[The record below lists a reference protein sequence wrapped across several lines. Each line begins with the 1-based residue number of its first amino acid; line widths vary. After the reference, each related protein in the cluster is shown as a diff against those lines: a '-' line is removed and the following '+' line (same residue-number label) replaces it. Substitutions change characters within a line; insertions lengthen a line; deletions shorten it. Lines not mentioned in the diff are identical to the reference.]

1 MLASSIG
8 YGAGLGV
15 LSMTSS
21 LFVKPMRD
29 ELGWSTKVVAFLPL
43 TMLLV
48 AVCTPIVGALV
59 DRFGSRRIALIGMM
73 AFGFSIGALAFIPP
87 SQFALYTVAVIL
99 GIVGPM
105 TSTTPFARCV
115 ATWFDRS
122 AGTAFG
128 LTMNGVSFLALFVV
142 PLISAVIYAYGWR
155 MGYLTLS
162 LVILLF
168 GFPVLYFLL
177 HERPSPRPANL
188 ANAAADKYSGMRQV
202 FADGRFWAVLV
213 AIGFAGIPLG
223 GFLGHL
229 QPMLAAGGMPIAAA
243 TSLGVVFAIS
253 VTLGRVGGGVLLDRY
268 WDGGVALTL
277 LLLSAVGA
285 VLLSSFGVT
294 TPFWLIAFAV
304 LLVGMGQGI
313 EADFIAYFALKMF
326 GMRKYSTVVAIY
338 SMTAGLMM
346 ASGGFAFS
354 VLFDAIG
361 DYAIACLIGA
371 GSFLISGVIL
381 FVTRMADRHSIRSA
395 AQAI

>member
-8 YGAGLGV
+8 YGAGLGI

-21 LFVKPMRD
+21 LFVKPMRE
-29 ELGWSTKVVAFLPL
+29 ELGWSTKAVAFLPL

-48 AVCTPIVGALV
+48 ALCTPLTGALV
-59 DRFGSRRIALIGMM
+59 DRFGSRKIAMIGM
-73 AFGFSIGALAFIPP
+73 AALGAGLAALAFIPP
-87 SQFALYTVAVIL
+87 TQFALYTVAIYI
-99 GIVGPM
+99 GIVAPM

-128 LTMNGVSFLALFVV
+128 LTMNGASFVALFAV
-142 PLISAVIYAYGWR
+142 PITSAVIYAYGWR
-155 MGYLTLS
+155 MGYLTLG
-162 LVILLF
+162 LIVILF
-168 GFPVLYFLL
+168 GLPVLYFLL
-177 HERPSPRPANL
+177 HERTTTLARPVIAKMRE
-188 ANAAADKYSGMRQV
+188 DGGMRQILV
-202 FADGRFWAVLV
+202 DGRFWAVLV

-229 QPMLAAGGMPIAAA
+229 QPMLAEGGVSITAA

-253 VTLGRVGGGVLLDRY
+253 VTLGRVGGGMLLDRF
-268 WDGGVALTL
+268 WDGGVAFAL
-277 LLLSAVGA
+277 LLLSALGA
-285 VLLSSFGVT
+285 LLLSALT
-294 TPFWLIAFAV
+294 LATPFWLLSIAV

-326 GMRKYSTVVAIY
+326 GMRRYSTIVSIY
-338 SMTAGLMM
+338 SMTAGLTM

-354 VLFDAIG
+354 ALFDAV
-361 DYAIACLIGA
+361 DNYAIACLIGA

-395 AQAI
+395 VQAI